1 MVSRIFHRTLP
12 SGEAWKDTVNFPEDW
27 TEEQIII
34 KENIIFQ
41 RYLNYLARPVF
52 VADGAIEC
60 TMQDNAFVEQCIQ
73 CTMHSESCVYKS
85 RLQCKL
91 HCVCCGPRVPFVAGK
106 MTYCE
111 CACDS

>member
-1 MVSRIFHRTLP
+1 MGLRIFHRTLP

-60 TMQDNAFVEQCIQ
+60 TMQDMVDNFAEQGIIVQ
-73 CTMHSESCVYKS
+73 IDED
-85 RLQCKL
+85 
-91 HCVCCGPRVPFVAGK
+91 GNI
-106 MTYCE
+106 TYPDDE
-111 CACDS
+111 VNDGE